1 MREDKNI
8 WGFHW
13 EEMNRMFQE
22 ASGGTGR
29 SLFSV
34 DFNWMEEIIKTSLDK
49 AFSEN
54 HDLQKSYSIP
64 KQYHISEQNDKMVV
78 QVPTPENT
86 DVKDIRLF
94 LDVNRLMITGI
105 NEDKELITLPVRG
118 DCEGSEAH
126 YKNGMLEIYIPKD
139 KRNNFTEIMIQH
151 A

>member
-29 SLFSV
+29 SLFPV

-54 HDLQKSYSIP
+54 HDLQKSYS
-64 KQYHISEQNDKMVV
+64 S
-78 QVPTPENT
+78 
-86 DVKDIRLF
+86 
-94 LDVNRLMITGI
+94 
-105 NEDKELITLPVRG
+105 
-118 DCEGSEAH
+118 
-126 YKNGMLEIYIPKD
+126 
-139 KRNNFTEIMIQH
+139 RNNIIFQSKMTRWSYKCRHRKIPM
-151 A
+151 